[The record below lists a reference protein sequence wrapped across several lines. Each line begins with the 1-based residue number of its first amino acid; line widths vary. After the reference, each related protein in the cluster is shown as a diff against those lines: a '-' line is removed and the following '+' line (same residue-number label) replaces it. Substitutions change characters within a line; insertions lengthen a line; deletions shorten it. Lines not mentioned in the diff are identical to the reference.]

1 MGVREDFFNAVHAR
15 NEALARELLRRHGL
29 DPNLLERSGL
39 IGGTHALA
47 LAARFGMHGLMA
59 DLVTR
64 GADARLYGDGLAPIH
79 MAADARAIGILVAAG
94 ADVNAPWK
102 REGVDMARGTTA
114 LHTAARDNR
123 PELIEAL
130 LKAGGDP
137 NVRDRDGFTPLHYA
151 ASRSEIVARQLLAA
165 GAGDQIRTASGLT
178 ARELLEQHQ
187 PGLANELGLGSARLA
202 DQLLKGGAQPNAIG
216 TGPKVRPVQQTTPLH
231 LAAMYDNPEMASLL
245 LEYGANPN
253 ALDGKGLAPVHYAT
267 GQSRALLEALVKGG
281 ADLQLKTSEGKTAA
295 DLLAQFGPD
304 LGAPAVAMAAA
315 PAPIVARASESR
327 PAPRA
332 TAHAVPIAG
341 AQQMASVETMGSSQ
355 SLEDDALL
363 VFRKGPVQNATQDA
377 AQTLDDDAPLVLR
390 KGPVQNEAQHVGQTQ
405 STAQSRAE
413 AAKAAPVAGKSLLG
427 GQFVGNEKGEYVRP
441 GEKRVALVDAGGQI
455 ELKDRESDTVAAGVE
470 LAKEKGWPSIEVG
483 GGTRFRREAWL
494 AAAEAGIAVIGYEPS
509 QKDHEELERRRKLN
523 SGGSLK
529 AGPAVPTQSATPSQV
544 PAAAASDAGAL
555 DASLEEA
562 KKAALAAGKK
572 FMAADLHDR
581 TYASKVFGETE
592 HHVLLMADG
601 RANTATAIEK
611 SKLQGIPVEVGKMLK
626 VRFKDGQAT
635 AQAKTEGKKLSLSR

>member
-59 DLVTR
+59 DLITR

-94 ADVNAPWK
+94 ADPNAPWK

-114 LHTAARDNR
+114 LHTAARDDR

-130 LKAGGDP
+130 LKAGADP

-216 TGPKVRPVQQTTPLH
+216 TGPKVRPVPQTTPLH

-281 ADLQLKTSEGKTAA
+281 ADLQLKTPEGKTAA

-304 LGAPAVAMAAA
+304 LAAPAVSPQRAPAVGANRTTTVSAA
-315 PAPIVARASESR
+315 PAPVAARASEPR
-327 PAPRA
+327 PAAP
-332 TAHAVPIAG
+332 TPAHAAPAAS
-341 AQQMASVETMGSSQ
+341 AQHTAAVETMGSSQ
-355 SLEDDALL
+355 SLEDDAPL
-363 VFRKGPVQNATQDA
+363 VFRKGPA
-377 AQTLDDDAPLVLR
+377 
-390 KGPVQNEAQHVGQTQ
+390 QNEAQHVAQTQ
-405 STAQSRAE
+405 STAQSHAE

-529 AGPAVPTQSATPSQV
+529 AGPAVPAQSATPSQV
-544 PAAAASDAGAL
+544 PAAAVSDAGAL